1 MYRVHEKGIYFTGLC
16 VNGGGKNCDEFFD
29 ASQYAFFGRGSSEDV
44 ELGGLDEDDGGEQL
58 DDGDDAISNTGDRE
72 GSASLDTTPEW
83 ADDVS
88 DLTSSF
94 LKLNRI
100 SPRQEGQQNA
110 VEEGRPLSTSRE
122 AAGSPEWLYE
132 GSPASSWLDRSI
144 QDKEADV
151 GDMGWWP
158 NHQHQS
164 IRGNDFEVSQ
174 AALPAHQ
181 PLQPHP
187 PMRWWGGDP
196 GLSHAAALG
205 GAYSP
210 TSVRQPHQV
219 QRGAAVAPPQGLQPG
234 QYRHPMSGLPSH
246 SLSGGVLPT
255 QMVYGAGQPAFSST
269 GPLLTPALEQP
280 GSWLPRPSG
289 TSGLVGNSRPQQMP
303 LTPPQVMLQYQR
315 PPPLH
320 SSPPPLYGQIPA
332 HPMHASPPPTAP
344 HMMQK
349 LSDGGVPGEF
359 WDPRDQRYDPQYHT
373 RQTLSQQ
380 RFHQQVS
387 PPDANH
393 GGRGS
398 QNGWQVLRSK
408 YMTAE
413 EIENIVRIQWAATH
427 SSDPYIDDYY
437 HQAVQAKNTGG
448 TPHGRRHF
456 APSHPRDMPSHT
468 RAAAEPH
475 AFLQVD
481 ALGRV
486 PFSSIRR
493 PRPLLEMDPAMVDGM
508 GIGGGENGNGDIS
521 IESMSSQRPLEQE
534 PMLAARI
541 AIEDGLCLLLDV
553 DDIDRL
559 LVSQQHPD
567 GGAQLRRRRQ
577 ILLEG
582 LAASLQLADPLGNPA
597 DIGAGIVNGRLMGL
611 SPKDDLVFLR
621 LVSLPK
627 GRKLLTRYLQLLTP
641 GSQLVLI
648 VCMAVFRHLRFLFNG
663 PQSDVSSA
671 ATSAGLAHVIA
682 LAVLNM
688 DLLSLSACL
697 LSVVSMAEP
706 PPLRPMGSPSG
717 DGATVILRSVL
728 ERANIVRRDRNAL
741 YILQNLNIWQHAFDA
756 FFALLTKYCTNKYD
770 SVIHSLMMSY
780 PGNIPAINA
789 AADEA
794 LKKEIPVE
802 LLQATLPHTSELQR
816 KLLYDLITKGAG
828 AMSGLSSGANADSR
842 TSNTATVRG

>member
-1 MYRVHEKGIYFTGLC
+1 MGL
-16 VNGGGKNCDEFFD
+16 GQAGSEFFD
-29 ASQYAFFGRGSSEDV
+29 ASQYAFFGRDLSEDV
-44 ELGGLDEDDGGEQL
+44 ELGGLDEDDDGGEQPD
-58 DDGDDAISNTGDRE
+58 DDGDGDGDDDAIFNRGDRE
-72 GSASLDTTPEW
+72 EVCVPAF
-83 ADDVS
+83 VS
-88 DLTSSF
+88 ILLLVLQSSSF
-94 LKLNRI
+94 KSLFLYPFGCNFDYD
-100 SPRQEGQQNA
+100 S
-110 VEEGRPLSTSRE
+110 VL
-122 AAGSPEWLYE
+122 AGSPEWLYE
-132 GSPASSWLDRSI
+132 GSPAPNWLDRTMP
-144 QDKEADV
+144 DKEAE
-151 GDMGWWP
+151 GHARNWLP
-158 NHQHQS
+158 SHQLQS
-164 IRGNDFEVSQ
+164 SPKNNFEVSQ
-174 AALPAHQ
+174 LTLPSHQ
-181 PLQPHP
+181 PLQPRP
-187 PMRWWGGDP
+187 EMRWWGGDP
-196 GLSHAAALG
+196 GLSHLTSPPALAG
-205 GAYSP
+205 SYPS
-210 TSVRQPHQV
+210 TS
-219 QRGAAVAPPQGLQPG
+219 GLQPG
-234 QYRHPMSGLPSH
+234 LYAHPMSGLTSH
-246 SLSGGVLPT
+246 SNMGSGVLPN
-255 QMVYGAGQPAFSST
+255 QMMYGPGQPPFSST
-269 GPLLTPALEQP
+269 GPLLSPAPHQS

-289 TSGLVGNSRPQQMP
+289 SVGPVGNSRPQQMA

-320 SSPPPLYGQIPA
+320 LSSPPLYGQVPA

-349 LSDGGVPGEF
+349 LSESGVPGEL
-359 WDPRDQRYDPQYHT
+359 WDQHFDPQYHAQ
-373 RQTLSQQ
+373 QTLLQQ
-380 RFHQQVS
+380 RFHQQRS
-387 PPDANH
+387 PSDGSHA
-393 GGRGS
+393 GRGS
-398 QNGWQVLRSK
+398 RNGWQPLRSK

-437 HQAVQAKNTGG
+437 HQAVQAKHAGG

-493 PRPLLEMDPAMVDGM
+493 PRPLLEVDPAMVDGM
-508 GIGGGENGNGDIS
+508 GMVGANGDVS
-521 IESMSSQRPLEQE
+521 TDSMASQRPLEQE

-559 LVSQQHPD
+559 LGSQQHPD

-577 ILLEG
+577 MLLEG
-582 LAASLQLADPLGNPA
+582 LAASLQLADRFGNSA
-597 DIGAGIVNGRLMGL
+597 DIGTSIVNGHLMGL

-621 LVSLPK
+621 LASLPK
-627 GRKLLTRYLQLLTP
+627 GRKLLIRYLQLITP
-641 GSQLVLI
+641 GSQLALV

-663 PQSDVSSA
+663 PQSDVSST
-671 ATSAGLAHVIA
+671 ATSVALANAVA
-682 LAVLNM
+682 LAVMSM
-688 DLLSLSACL
+688 DLPSLSACL
-697 LSVVSMAEP
+697 LSVVLAAEP
-706 PPLRPMGSPSG
+706 APLRPMGSPSG

-728 ERANIVRRDRNAL
+728 ERASTVQRDRGSF
-741 YILQNLNIWQHAFDA
+741 YILQTLNVWQHAFDT
-756 FFALLTKYCTNKYD
+756 FFALLTRYCTNKYE

-802 LLQATLPHTSELQR
+802 LLQATLPHTSEQQR

-828 AMSGLSSGANADSR
+828 AMSWLSSGASTGSR
-842 TSNTATVRG
+842 TGSTTTVQG

>member
-1 MYRVHEKGIYFTGLC
+1 M
-16 VNGGGKNCDEFFD
+16 
-29 ASQYAFFGRGSSEDV
+29 
-44 ELGGLDEDDGGEQL
+44 
-58 DDGDDAISNTGDRE
+58 
-72 GSASLDTTPEW
+72 
-83 ADDVS
+83 
-88 DLTSSF
+88 
-94 LKLNRI
+94 
-100 SPRQEGQQNA
+100 
-110 VEEGRPLSTSRE
+110 
-122 AAGSPEWLYE
+122 
-132 GSPASSWLDRSI
+132 
-144 QDKEADV
+144 
-151 GDMGWWP
+151 
-158 NHQHQS
+158 
-164 IRGNDFEVSQ
+164 SQ
-174 AALPAHQ
+174 AA
-181 PLQPHP
+181 
-187 PMRWWGGDP
+187 M
-196 GLSHAAALG
+196 
-205 GAYSP
+205 
-210 TSVRQPHQV
+210 
-219 QRGAAVAPPQGLQPG
+219 
-234 QYRHPMSGLPSH
+234 
-246 SLSGGVLPT
+246 
-255 QMVYGAGQPAFSST
+255 
-269 GPLLTPALEQP
+269 LTPVLIKWGA
-280 GSWLPRPSG
+280 
-289 TSGLVGNSRPQQMP
+289 
-303 LTPPQVMLQYQR
+303 
-315 PPPLH
+315 
-320 SSPPPLYGQIPA
+320 
-332 HPMHASPPPTAP
+332 
-344 HMMQK
+344 
-349 LSDGGVPGEF
+349 
-359 WDPRDQRYDPQYHT
+359 
-373 RQTLSQQ
+373 
-380 RFHQQVS
+380 
-387 PPDANH
+387 
-393 GGRGS
+393 GRGS

-437 HQAVQAKNTGG
+437 HQAVQAKNIGG

-493 PRPLLEMDPAMVDGM
+493 PRPLLEVDPAMVDGM

-553 DDIDRL
+553 DDI
-559 LVSQQHPD
+559 
-567 GGAQLRRRRQ
+567 
-577 ILLEG
+577 
-582 LAASLQLADPLGNPA
+582 DPLGNPA

-697 LSVVSMAEP
+697 LSVVLVAEP

-741 YILQNLNIWQHAFDA
+741 YILQNLNIWQYAFDA

>member
-1 MYRVHEKGIYFTGLC
+1 M
-16 VNGGGKNCDEFFD
+16 
-29 ASQYAFFGRGSSEDV
+29 
-44 ELGGLDEDDGGEQL
+44 
-58 DDGDDAISNTGDRE
+58 
-72 GSASLDTTPEW
+72 
-83 ADDVS
+83 
-88 DLTSSF
+88 
-94 LKLNRI
+94 
-100 SPRQEGQQNA
+100 
-110 VEEGRPLSTSRE
+110 
-122 AAGSPEWLYE
+122 
-132 GSPASSWLDRSI
+132 
-144 QDKEADV
+144 
-151 GDMGWWP
+151 
-158 NHQHQS
+158 
-164 IRGNDFEVSQ
+164 SQ
-174 AALPAHQ
+174 AA
-181 PLQPHP
+181 
-187 PMRWWGGDP
+187 M
-196 GLSHAAALG
+196 
-205 GAYSP
+205 
-210 TSVRQPHQV
+210 
-219 QRGAAVAPPQGLQPG
+219 
-234 QYRHPMSGLPSH
+234 
-246 SLSGGVLPT
+246 
-255 QMVYGAGQPAFSST
+255 
-269 GPLLTPALEQP
+269 LTPVLIKWGA
-280 GSWLPRPSG
+280 
-289 TSGLVGNSRPQQMP
+289 
-303 LTPPQVMLQYQR
+303 
-315 PPPLH
+315 
-320 SSPPPLYGQIPA
+320 
-332 HPMHASPPPTAP
+332 
-344 HMMQK
+344 
-349 LSDGGVPGEF
+349 
-359 WDPRDQRYDPQYHT
+359 
-373 RQTLSQQ
+373 
-380 RFHQQVS
+380 
-387 PPDANH
+387 
-393 GGRGS
+393 GRGS

-437 HQAVQAKNTGG
+437 HQAVQAKNIGG

-493 PRPLLEMDPAMVDGM
+493 PRPLLEVDPAMVDGM

-597 DIGAGIVNGRLMGL
+597 DIGAGIVNGRLMCL

-697 LSVVSMAEP
+697 LSVVLVAEP